1 MPTKIEGQYELPAG
15 RQEVWT
21 CLVTPEVLKGA
32 IPGCQEVTEQQEGVL
47 EIRLAVAAGPVTGV
61 FEGRLRLEQCIPP
74 EHCRLAAAA
83 AGPMGAVEGWAEID
97 LRGAA
102 AGGTELRYSGELRG
116 SGMLAVLGDR
126 MLQRLFRRSL
136 DGFFR
141 NLGAACSGG
150 L

>member
-1 MPTKIEGQYELPAG
+1 MRIEGQYQLPAG
-15 RQEVWT
+15 RQQVWT

-32 IPGCQEVTEQQEGVL
+32 IPGCQQLTEQQEGVL

-74 EHCRLAAAA
+74 EHCRLAATAV
-83 AGPMGAVEGWAEID
+83 GPMGAVEGWAEID

-126 MLQRLFRRSL
+126 MLERLFRRSL
-136 DGFFR
+136 DDFFR

>member
-1 MPTKIEGQYELPAG
+1 
-15 RQEVWT
+15 VWA
-21 CLVTPEVLKGA
+21 CLLRPEVLKRA

-61 FEGRLRLEQCIPP
+61 FEGRLGLEQCVPP

-97 LRGAA
+97 LRGAP
-102 AGGTELRYSGELRG
+102 AGGTELRYSAELRG
-116 SGMLAVLGDR
+116 SGTLAVLGDR
-126 MLQRLFRRSL
+126 MLERLFRRSL
-136 DGFFR
+136 DDFFR
-141 NLGAACSGG
+141 NLGTTCSGA

>member
-1 MPTKIEGQYELPAG
+1 
-15 RQEVWT
+15 V
-21 CLVTPEVLKGA
+21 
-32 IPGCQEVTEQQEGVL
+32 QQEGVL

-74 EHCRLAAAA
+74 EHCRLAATA

-116 SGMLAVLGDR
+116 SGMFAVLGDR
-126 MLQRLFRRSL
+126 MLERLFRRSL
-136 DGFFR
+136 DDFFR